1 MGTVVVPD
9 GPTITHDDDIEIVE
23 AKVEKGS
30 WGSKELKPK
39 YKKGNGVTTSY
50 SVGPGMCSN
59 TIGFKFSKWQ
69 HQQFRRT
76 LDLYGS

>member
-30 WGSKELKPK
+30 WGSKKLKLK
-39 YKKGNGVTTSY
+39 YKKGNGATTQY
-50 SVGPGMCSN
+50 SVSPGTRSS
-59 TIGFKFSKWQ
+59 TIGFKFSKW
-69 HQQFRRT
+69 
-76 LDLYGS
+76 